1 VATIERA
8 IGRSLLRSGL
18 CTQAQLESET
28 FQGWGRKLQQQPKR
42 LHRKIWEYCYI
53 SQAIEERQMLQP
65 GKRGIGFAVGLE
77 PLAALFASYGCE
89 VLGTDLQAD
98 EAAKKGWV
106 DTNQH
111 AASLMELNRLGL
123 CPPDR
128 FQELVSFQYVDM
140 RALPDNLGTA
150 DFLWSAC
157 SFEHLGNLE
166 EGLQFVVNS
175 AKLLRPGGVAVH
187 TTEFNVS
194 SNDKTVDD
202 GGVVIYRRRDM
213 EDVAARLE
221 KDGFM
226 VDLDFTD
233 GTLPGDAI
241 VDKYPFKGEVHLK
254 LDLWGHTST
263 SYGLIIHAPAA

>member
-1 VATIERA
+1 MATIERA
-8 IGRSLLRSGL
+8 IGTSLLRSCL
-18 CTQAQLESET
+18 CTQAQLESAA
-28 FQGWGRKLQQQPKR
+28 FQGWAQKLRQQPKR
-42 LHRKIWEYCYI
+42 LHRKVWEYCYI
-53 SQAIEERQMLQP
+53 SQALQERQMLQA

-77 PLAALFASYGCE
+77 PLASLFASYGCE

-111 AASLMELNRLGL
+111 AASLTELNRLGL
-123 CPPDR
+123 CPSAR
-128 FQELVSFQYVDM
+128 FEELVSFRYVDM
-140 RALPDNLGTA
+140 RALPGDLGTA
-150 DFLWSAC
+150 DFIWSAC

-166 EGLQFVVNS
+166 EGLQFVLNS

-202 GGVVIYRRRDM
+202 GGVVIYRRKDI
-213 EDVAARLE
+213 ENVAARLE

-226 VDLDFTD
+226 IDLDFTD
-233 GTLPGDAI
+233 GTLPGDAY
-241 VDKYPFKGEVHLK
+241 VDPYPFKGEVHLK

-263 SYGLIIHAPAA
+263 SYGLIIQAPSV